1 MPIKLLQHKSWH
13 VYSQEN
19 ISRVKRDEALAEAKE
34 ADDDQ
39 RSLLADSEAR
49 LDRMRRSVEG
59 NKRKRDRDDEGEKAL
74 DRQLKGKGREEDGER
89 EEDVR
94 ATIVR
99 PAAAQDG
106 KGEGK
111 GKDRPM
117 TTNGHV
123 NFWAELEDGG
133 QPGSSKL
140 ESRLKKVIAAEPDDS
155 LTKVYLAKK
164 GEPEPVGWYASRD
177 GKTERERKESIETTL
192 ERTYRDTESKRFSD
206 PLALMNSYLQRRD
219 DVLSGKVRPT
229 PRSRSSNATHW
240 DDTPRSTMS
249 SASSSTRLSA
259 GAAAFEPVLPT
270 LLPRKHERR
279 PAPSSSSS
287 RPRRSPSPTSRPTA
301 AAAAPLDPA
310 AEAASRV
317 ASERQRA
324 AALLA
329 ARRKA
334 ALSSGST
341 TASST
346 PARSEVGGEGGAGW
360 GVYNREA
367 VEQARAA
374 RNGAGAGAWEDRRGT
389 RGGGGGWAE
398 KRERRDERERDRV
411 GGGSGQRWGRERR

>member
-19 ISRVKRDEALAEAKE
+19 IARVKRDEALAEAKE
-34 ADDDQ
+34 AEDDQ

-59 NKRKRDRDDEGEKAL
+59 KKRKRDRDDEGEKAL
-74 DRQLKGKGREEDGER
+74 DRQLKGKGREEEGEP

-99 PAAAQDG
+99 PTAAVQDG
-106 KGEGK
+106 KGKGE

-133 QPGSSKL
+133 EPGSSKL

-164 GEPEPVGWYASRD
+164 GEGEPVGWYASRD

-229 PRSRSSNATHW
+229 PRSRSSTAAPW

-287 RPRRSPSPTSRPTA
+287 SRPRRSPSPSSRST

-334 ALSSGST
+334 AMSSGST

-367 VEQARAA
+367 VERARAA
-374 RNGAGAGAWEDRRGT
+374 RSGAGGAGAWEDRRG
-389 RGGGGGWAE
+389 GGGWVE
-398 KRERRDERERDRV
+398 RRERRDERERDR
-411 GGGSGQRWGRERR
+411 GGGGGRQRWSGERR